1 MNENIKHFVY
11 NNDAN
16 YASYASIK
24 CLMSCV
30 CMFMSLITGTYAIV
44 MKLWHF
50 VVILVIINVAFLL
63 HLLFLKLIYKNTYPM
78 RFLSDWIV
86 DMLLSW
92 LFLNSAF
99 VVLYATKCDTNF
111 VVIGTLIS
119 YTTFLLLSI
128 VWMIKRSKSDVYK
141 KYAQMKKNK
150 RPIEIAAVSIISVSG
165 TIGLVIGRIITRGLD
180 IEKNII
186 AYVAFAIFIV
196 VSMCFSLGHVNLLK
210 YYYCKKYKIYCDEYG
225 NTTSPDLEYHKK
237 AKRNKAERKKVLLEQ
252 PNVSNDKPSKKKI
265 PLIVK
270 ILIGVFSIPII
281 FILIVFLVFFIKE
294 FIQEIF

>member
-24 CLMSCV
+24 CLVSCV

-111 VVIGTLIS
+111 VVIGTLTS

-141 KYAQMKKNK
+141 KHAQMEKNK

-186 AYVAFAIFIV
+186 AYVAFVIFIV

-237 AKRNKAERKKVLLEQ
+237 AKRNKVERKGVLLEQ
-252 PNVSNDKPSKKKI
+252 PNASNSKSKKI
-265 PLIVK
+265 PFIVK

-281 FILIVFLVFFIKE
+281 LIFIVFLVFFIKG
-294 FIQEIF
+294 FIQGIS

>member
-63 HLLFLKLIYKNTYPM
+63 HLLFLKLIYKNTYQM

-141 KYAQMKKNK
+141 KYAQMEKNK
-150 RPIEIAAVSIISVSG
+150 RPIEIAAVSIIPVSG

-186 AYVAFAIFIV
+186 AYVVFVIFIV

-225 NTTSPDLEYHKK
+225 NTTSPGLEYHKK

>member
-1 MNENIKHFVY
+1 M
-11 NNDAN
+11 
-16 YASYASIK
+16 ASYASIK
-24 CLMSCV
+24 CLVSCV

-141 KYAQMKKNK
+141 KYAQMGKNK

-186 AYVAFAIFIV
+186 VYVAFVIFIV

-237 AKRNKAERKKVLLEQ
+237 AKRNKVERKGVLLEQ
-252 PNVSNDKPSKKKI
+252 PNASNSKSKKKKI
-265 PLIVK
+265 SFIVK

-281 FILIVFLVFFIKE
+281 LIFIVFLVFFIKG
-294 FIQEIF
+294 FIQGIS

>member
-1 MNENIKHFVY
+1 
-11 NNDAN
+11 
-16 YASYASIK
+16 
-24 CLMSCV
+24 
-30 CMFMSLITGTYAIV
+30 MFMSLITGTYAIV

-141 KYAQMKKNK
+141 KYAQMEKNK
-150 RPIEIAAVSIISVSG
+150 RPIEFAAVSIIPVSG

-186 AYVAFAIFIV
+186 AYVVFVIFIV

>member
-141 KYAQMKKNK
+141 KYAQMEKNK
-150 RPIEIAAVSIISVSG
+150 RPIEIAAVSIIPVSG

-186 AYVAFAIFIV
+186 AYVVFVIFIV

-225 NTTSPDLEYHKK
+225 DTTSPDLEYHKK

>member
-141 KYAQMKKNK
+141 KYAQMEKNK
-150 RPIEIAAVSIISVSG
+150 RPIEIVAVSIIPVSG

-186 AYVAFAIFIV
+186 AYVVFVIFIV

>member
-1 MNENIKHFVY
+1 MNENIKYFVY

-141 KYAQMKKNK
+141 KYAQTKKNK
-150 RPIEIAAVSIISVSG
+150 RPIGIAAVSIIPVSG

-180 IEKNII
+180 IGKSTI
-186 AYVAFAIFIV
+186 AYVAFVIFIV

-210 YYYCKKYKIYCDEYG
+210 YYYCKKHKIYCDEYG
-225 NTTSPDLEYHKK
+225 NTTSSDLEYHKK
-237 AKRNKAERKKVLLEQ
+237 AKRNKVELKGVLLEQ
-252 PNVSNDKPSKKKI
+252 PNASNSKSKKKKI

-281 FILIVFLVFFIKE
+281 LIFVVFLVFFIKG
-294 FIQEIF
+294 FIQGIS

>member
-1 MNENIKHFVY
+1 MNENIKYFVY

-44 MKLWHF
+44 VKLWHF

-63 HLLFLKLIYKNTYPM
+63 HLLFLKLIYKNTYSM

-99 VVLYATKCDTNF
+99 VILYATECDTNF
-111 VVIGTLIS
+111 VVVVTLIS
-119 YTTFLLLSI
+119 YAIFLLLSTTWI
-128 VWMIKRSKSDVYK
+128 VKRSKSDVYK
-141 KYAQMKKNK
+141 KYAQMEKIK
-150 RPIEIAAVSIISVSG
+150 RPMDIVAASIIPVSG
-165 TIGLVIGRIITRGLD
+165 TIGFVIGRIITRGLD
-180 IEKNII
+180 IKNNII
-186 AYVAFAIFIV
+186 AYVAFAIFVV

-237 AKRNKAERKKVLLEQ
+237 AKRNKVERKGVLLEQ
-252 PNVSNDKPSKKKI
+252 PNASNSKSKKKKI

-270 ILIGVFSIPII
+270 ILIGVLSIPII
-281 FILIVFLVFFIKE
+281 LIFIVFLVFFIKG
-294 FIQEIF
+294 FIQGIS

>member
-141 KYAQMKKNK
+141 KYAQMEKNK
-150 RPIEIAAVSIISVSG
+150 RPIEIAAVSIIPVSG

-186 AYVAFAIFIV
+186 AYVVFVIFIV

>member
-150 RPIEIAAVSIISVSG
+150 RPIEFAAVSIIPVSG

-186 AYVAFAIFIV
+186 AYVVFVIFIV

-294 FIQEIF
+294 FIQ

>member
-1 MNENIKHFVY
+1 MNENIKYFVY

-44 MKLWHF
+44 VKLWHF

-99 VVLYATKCDTNF
+99 VVLCETKCATNF
-111 VVIGTLIS
+111 VVVVTLIS
-119 YTTFLLLSI
+119 YAIFLLLSI

-141 KYAQMKKNK
+141 KYAQMEKIK
-150 RPIEIAAVSIISVSG
+150 RPMDIVAASIIPVSG
-165 TIGLVIGRIITRGLD
+165 TIGFVIGRIITRGLD

-186 AYVAFAIFIV
+186 AYVAFAIFVV

-237 AKRNKAERKKVLLEQ
+237 AKRNKVERKGVLLEQ
-252 PNVSNDKPSKKKI
+252 PNASNSKSKKKKI

-270 ILIGVFSIPII
+270 ILIGVLSIPII
-281 FILIVFLVFFIKE
+281 LIFIVFLVFFIKG
-294 FIQEIF
+294 FIQGIS

>member
-141 KYAQMKKNK
+141 KYAQMEKNK
-150 RPIEIAAVSIISVSG
+150 RPIEIAAVSIIPVSG

-186 AYVAFAIFIV
+186 AYVVFVIFIV

-252 PNVSNDKPSKKKI
+252 PNVSKDKPSKKKI

>member
-1 MNENIKHFVY
+1 MNENIKYFVY

-99 VVLYATKCDTNF
+99 VVLYATKCNTNF

-150 RPIEIAAVSIISVSG
+150 RPIEIAAVSIIPVSG
-165 TIGLVIGRIITRGLD
+165 IIGLVIGRIITRGLD
-180 IEKNII
+180 IGKNTI
-186 AYVAFAIFIV
+186 AYVAFVIFIV

-210 YYYCKKYKIYCDEYG
+210 YYYCKKHKIYCDEYG

-237 AKRNKAERKKVLLEQ
+237 AKRNKVERKGVLLEQ
-252 PNVSNDKPSKKKI
+252 PNASNSKSKKKKI

-281 FILIVFLVFFIKE
+281 LIFVVFVVFFIKG
-294 FIQEIF
+294 FIQGIS

>member
-1 MNENIKHFVY
+1 
-11 NNDAN
+11 
-16 YASYASIK
+16 
-24 CLMSCV
+24 
-30 CMFMSLITGTYAIV
+30 MFMSLITGTYAIV

-141 KYAQMKKNK
+141 KYAQMGKNK

-186 AYVAFAIFIV
+186 AYVAFVIFIV

-225 NTTSPDLEYHKK
+225 NTASPDLEYHKK
-237 AKRNKAERKKVLLEQ
+237 AKRNKVERKGVLLEQ
-252 PNVSNDKPSKKKI
+252 PNASNSKSKKKKI
-265 PLIVK
+265 PFIVK

-281 FILIVFLVFFIKE
+281 LIFIVFLVFFIKG
-294 FIQEIF
+294 FIQGIS

>member
-24 CLMSCV
+24 CLVSCV

-141 KYAQMKKNK
+141 KYAQMEKNK
-150 RPIEIAAVSIISVSG
+150 RLIEIAAVSIISVSG

-186 AYVAFAIFIV
+186 VYVAFVIFIV

-237 AKRNKAERKKVLLEQ
+237 AKRNKVERKGVLLEQ
-252 PNVSNDKPSKKKI
+252 PNASNSKSKKKKI
-265 PLIVK
+265 SFIVK

-281 FILIVFLVFFIKE
+281 LIFIVFLVFFIKG
-294 FIQEIF
+294 FIQGIS

>member
-141 KYAQMKKNK
+141 KYAQMEKNK

-186 AYVAFAIFIV
+186 AYVAFVIFIV

-237 AKRNKAERKKVLLEQ
+237 AKRNKVERKKVLLEQ

-270 ILIGVFSIPII
+270 ILIGVFCIPII
-281 FILIVFLVFFIKE
+281 LIFIVFLVFFIKG
-294 FIQEIF
+294 FIQGIS

>member
-141 KYAQMKKNK
+141 KYAQMEKNK
-150 RPIEIAAVSIISVSG
+150 RPIEIAAVSIIPVSG

-186 AYVAFAIFIV
+186 AYVVFVIFIV
-196 VSMCFSLGHVNLLK
+196 VSMCFTLGHVNLLK

>member
-1 MNENIKHFVY
+1 
-11 NNDAN
+11 
-16 YASYASIK
+16 
-24 CLMSCV
+24 
-30 CMFMSLITGTYAIV
+30 
-44 MKLWHF
+44 
-50 VVILVIINVAFLL
+50 
-63 HLLFLKLIYKNTYPM
+63 M

-99 VVLYATKCDTNF
+99 VVLYATECDTNF

-141 KYAQMKKNK
+141 KYAQMEKNK
-150 RPIEIAAVSIISVSG
+150 RPIEIAAVSIIPVSG
-165 TIGLVIGRIITRGLD
+165 TIGLVIGRIITRGFD
-180 IEKNII
+180 IGKNTI
-186 AYVAFAIFIV
+186 AYVAFVIFIV

-210 YYYCKKYKIYCDEYG
+210 YYYCKKYKIYCDKYG

-237 AKRNKAERKKVLLEQ
+237 AKRNKVERKGVLLEQ
-252 PNVSNDKPSKKKI
+252 PNASNSKSKKKKI
-265 PLIVK
+265 SLLVK

-281 FILIVFLVFFIKE
+281 FILIVFLVFFIKG
-294 FIQEIF
+294 FIQGIS

>member
-1 MNENIKHFVY
+1 
-11 NNDAN
+11 
-16 YASYASIK
+16 
-24 CLMSCV
+24 
-30 CMFMSLITGTYAIV
+30 MFMSLITGTYAIV

-141 KYAQMKKNK
+141 KYTQMKKNK
-150 RPIEIAAVSIISVSG
+150 RPIEIAAVSIIPVSG

-186 AYVAFAIFIV
+186 AYVVFVIFIV

-252 PNVSNDKPSKKKI
+252 SNVSNDKPSKKKI